1 MATSSSC
8 ASSSSDRVGRRT
20 LPVVVLHSR
29 NVYSYTIPS
38 FCVIQMDL
46 QQVVLRYWEDD
57 AMDTL
62 DVFVRVGDGL
72 PSTDRPNPSSLRFL
86 QWLHST
92 SKWCTPTLIT
102 SDNGLYL

>member
-46 QQVVLRYWEDD
+46 QQVVLRCWEDD
-57 AMDTL
+57 TMDTL
-62 DVFVRVGDGL
+62 DAFVRVGDGL
-72 PSTDRPNPSSLRFL
+72 PSTDRPNPSSLRIL
-86 QWLHST
+86 SGCIVPVSGVHLR
-92 SKWCTPTLIT
+92 
-102 SDNGLYL
+102 